1 MAPLPLEDGSSRTP
15 FPHSLLPLPGLVSL
29 MDGLAKHLPEPLEN
43 DGVCKK
49 LEKLSKSM
57 QVTLPNSLPLS
68 QVFYREMK
76 ARPRCSEEQKSLPA
90 RGPGG
95 LQASRVRCRAL
106 KWGLRAGGCSSPAAA
121 KARGPAC
128 CTRGM

>member
-1 MAPLPLEDGSSRTP
+1 MAPLPSEDRSSRTAC
-15 FPHSLLPLPGLVSL
+15 PHSLLPVLGLVSL

-68 QVFYREMK
+68 QGFYREMK
-76 ARPRCSEEQKSLPA
+76 ARPCCPEEQKSLPA
-90 RGPGG
+90 RGPGRAAG
-95 LQASRVRCRAL
+95 ETVRCCAL
-106 KWGLRAGGCSSPAAA
+106 KWGL
-121 KARGPAC
+121 
-128 CTRGM
+128 